1 MSLFGSEESS
11 ETFEIAGQQLTCP
24 ICNSRQFWKKQAQL
38 NTAMATFFNLDWANH
53 TATCL
58 ICEGCSHI
66 LWFHDDIN

>member
-1 MSLFGSEESS
+1 MSLFGNDEPSA
-11 ETFEIAGQQLTCP
+11 TIEIAGRPLTCP
-24 ICNSRQFWKKQAQL
+24 ICSGQQFWKKQAQL

-66 LWFHDDIN
+66 LWFYEEI